1 MSSSVYGK
9 ADRAV
14 HFLSNK
20 SRCSVT
26 LGGGPGGHPI
36 SEECSFLS
44 CSFCHLGFLQF
55 SNNIKIGNKTF
66 HLLY

>member
-20 SRCSVT
+20 SRCSIT
-26 LGGGPGGHPI
+26 LGGGPSGHPV

-44 CSFCHLGFLQF
+44 CSFCHLGFLEF
-55 SNNIKIGNKTF
+55 STNIKIENNTF